1 VRNGRQLQDILVIG
15 KIIVRKVSEYSFIN
29 METNMKACGEEIN
42 VTDKAHIGE
51 MKMVNLEENIQVI
64 GMKIDAMVEV
74 LSSIRMVIVTT
85 DIGLMENHRVKEE

>member
-1 VRNGRQLQDILVIG
+1 MRNGKQLRDILVIG
-15 KIIVRKVSEYSFIN
+15 KIIVKKVSEYSFIN

-42 VTDKAHIGE
+42 ATDKAHIGE
-51 MKMVNLEENIQVI
+51 MKMANLEGNIQVI

-85 DIGLMENHRVKEE
+85 DTGLMENRRVKEE